1 MWSPI
6 KSKKRD
12 VCTVQLG
19 REGQT
24 CRETLLKSDETK
36 KGFKK
41 RNRGMYTRGEN
52 IALVSKEREK
62 QRIKE
67 ICCGRLDG
75 LWQEYDMVNST
86 ERELIKIIHKPF
98 L

>member
-41 RNRGMYTRGEN
+41 RNRGMYMRGEN

-62 QRIKE
+62 QRIK
-67 ICCGRLDG
+67 GGDM
-75 LWQEYDMVNST
+75 LWKT
-86 ERELIKIIHKPF
+86 
-98 L
+98 